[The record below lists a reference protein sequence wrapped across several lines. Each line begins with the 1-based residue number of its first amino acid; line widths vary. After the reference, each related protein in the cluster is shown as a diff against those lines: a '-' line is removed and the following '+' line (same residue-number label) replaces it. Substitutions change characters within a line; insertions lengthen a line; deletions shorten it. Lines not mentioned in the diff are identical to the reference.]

1 MREIVN
7 AFAEQYAFGV
17 FVQHF
22 YAFTL
27 VLVRM
32 AGLMTIGPV
41 FGQRLVPINV
51 RVLLVFTMAV
61 LITPTLTD
69 QTDRGFQRLDTN
81 QDGRLVRDE
90 VPDQLEARFDRLLER
105 AGKRPHDFLVK
116 EEFQYASHH
125 LAIPPTFLDYAWA
138 GVGEFAMGL
147 VLGLGVLI
155 ILSGLQLAGELIDQ
169 QTGLSMGE
177 ISNPS
182 LEINGSI
189 TGQFL
194 FLFGTV
200 LLLIT
205 EPLNGHL
212 MLVGSLVET
221 FQTLPVGEAA
231 ISESTIDLLKT
242 LVQQSL
248 ILGIRV
254 AAPLLAVMSLVAL
267 TMGFL
272 GHTVPQLNVLVIG
285 FPIRASVSMIVMGF
299 VIAGAADQ
307 IVVILPETID
317 AIRSNLSGLE

>member
-1 MREIVN
+1 MPE
-7 AFAEQYAFGV
+7 FAEQ
-17 FVQHF
+17 FVRQLALGSLMQQF

-32 AGLMTIGPV
+32 AGLMTIGPL
-41 FGQRLVPINV
+41 FGQRLVPVNV
-51 RVLLVFTMAV
+51 RVLLVFAMAV
-61 LITPTLTD
+61 LITPTLTY
-69 QTDRGFQRLDTN
+69 QTKRGFVRLDAN
-81 QDGRLVRDE
+81 NDGRLTRDE
-90 VPDQLEARFDRLLER
+90 TPGQLQPRFDRLLER
-105 AGKRPHDFLVK
+105 AGKRPGEALTRA
-116 EEFQYASHH
+116 EFEFATTQ
-125 LAIPPTFLDYAWA
+125 LAIPPTFVDYAWVGA
-138 GVGEFAMGL
+138 GEFALGL

-169 QTGLSMGE
+169 QTGLSLGE
-177 ISNPS
+177 IANPG
-182 LEINGSI
+182 LEIRGSI

-231 ISESTIDLLKT
+231 ITESTVELLST

-248 ILGIRV
+248 VLGVRV

-285 FPIRASVSMIVMGF
+285 FPVRASVSLIVMGF
-299 VIAGAADQ
+299 VIAVAADQ
-307 IVVILPETID
+307 IVVALPETID